1 MCVRADACIG
11 KVAALTLV
19 GQVKDSLSPLS
30 VMIFGNRKVGPSSQ
44 RSRCLAGDSLTGRSH
59 SSRRVLPTLTY

>member
-1 MCVRADACIG
+1 MCVCADACIG

-30 VMIFGNRKVGPSSQ
+30 VMIFGNRKDGLRSLGDRSFPLKPTVTFGVPKSSG
-44 RSRCLAGDSLTGRSH
+44 LW
-59 SSRRVLPTLTY
+59 